1 MTGREGELL
10 FMRLMREYGFTVED
24 VSNNSNY
31 YYKGD
36 VLITSPTTGNVRVF
50 EVKTDNVINR
60 SGNLYLELTN
70 IYSKKQGGKGWYN
83 FCQADFIAYGD
94 AVARRFYIFSLE
106 ELKERVEQVKPRI
119 GYCGNDSSGYKMPL
133 DACRDLIKGVIE

>member
-83 FCQADFIAYGD
+83 FC
-94 AVARRFYIFSLE
+94 
-106 ELKERVEQVKPRI
+106 
-119 GYCGNDSSGYKMPL
+119 
-133 DACRDLIKGVIE
+133 